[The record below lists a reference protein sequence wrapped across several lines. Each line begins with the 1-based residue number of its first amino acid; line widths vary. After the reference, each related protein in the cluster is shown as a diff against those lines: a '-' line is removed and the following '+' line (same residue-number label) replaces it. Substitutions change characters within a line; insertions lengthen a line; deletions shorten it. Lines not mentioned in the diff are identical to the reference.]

1 MKMKRYLYFAFLTTI
16 SISCE
21 KVLINEE
28 ISNNQQKVFEILWND
43 FDRNYAGFTVRN
55 IDWDSVYN
63 TTMDTINIGISEDN
77 FQKIVIDILL
87 SFKDIHVGFVN
98 PNGVQVVYNA
108 TNPNSSNRIVSID
121 RYIDSPSENRIFK
134 WGQITNENIGYIHIK
149 TFNESLFLDFRQID
163 ALISQFSTTDGLILD
178 VRDNG
183 GGAPAS
189 AYLVASRFIDSSI
202 IAIKTRFRNGSNHND
217 FDAPL
222 LLTIEPKG
230 PVQYLKPV
238 VILMNKS
245 SQSAAELFI
254 LPLEV
259 QGNITTVGDFSA
271 GGLGLNTYRELP
283 NGWNY
288 RLTTTL
294 TSNKDDEVFEALGI
308 PPHVLVYITKTDSI
322 NMVDTQLERAIEILK

>member
-163 ALISQFSTTDGLILD
+163 ALIRCAAYKKSQPHKQHIWFLPTQKPTLKK
-178 VRDNG
+178 
-183 GGAPAS
+183 P
-189 AYLVASRFIDSSI
+189 
-202 IAIKTRFRNGSNHND
+202 KE
-217 FDAPL
+217 L
-222 LLTIEPKG
+222 LFANAETEIECKKK
-230 PVQYLKPV
+230 L
-238 VILMNKS
+238 
-245 SQSAAELFI
+245 
-254 LPLEV
+254 
-259 QGNITTVGDFSA
+259 
-271 GGLGLNTYRELP
+271 
-283 NGWNY
+283 
-288 RLTTTL
+288 
-294 TSNKDDEVFEALGI
+294 
-308 PPHVLVYITKTDSI
+308 H
-322 NMVDTQLERAIEILK
+322 